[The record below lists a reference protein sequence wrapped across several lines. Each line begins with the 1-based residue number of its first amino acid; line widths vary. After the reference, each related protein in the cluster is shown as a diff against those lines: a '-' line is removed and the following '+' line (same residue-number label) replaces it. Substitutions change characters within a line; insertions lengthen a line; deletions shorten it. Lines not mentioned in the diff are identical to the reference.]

1 MARVQ
6 KRIVLIDDQ
15 GDPALFSGLQ
25 QDGYEVIACDSAQKA
40 WGLVFPFR
48 PQLIVLHLHQLSR
61 RDTLSLQECRALAD
75 GVPIVIAASVPGHE
89 SIRLAMEEGA
99 TSFLSLPAK
108 PEAIRRVLDELGAT
122 NSEK

>member
-6 KRIVLIDDQ
+6 KKIVLIDDQ
-15 GDPALFSGLQ
+15 RDPALFTGLQ
-25 QDGYEVIACDSAQKA
+25 QDGYDVIACDSAQKA

-48 PQLIVLHLHQLSR
+48 PQLIVVHLHQLSR
-61 RDTLSLQECRALAD
+61 RDTLTLQECRALAD
-75 GVPIVIAASVPGHE
+75 GVPIIVAISVPGHE

-108 PEAIRRVLDELGAT
+108 PETIKRVLDELSPAS
-122 NSEK
+122 SEK